1 MKKDL
6 VRQGFRGQA
15 VVCSVLLRCGREHVR
30 HQCHLPQRQ
39 LGLLHAQ
46 DPRKKKMKKS
56 IRKPHEIRAAKA
68 ALQ

>member
-6 VRQGFRGQA
+6 VSQGFRGQA

-68 ALQ
+68 VLQ

>member
-6 VRQGFRGQA
+6 VSQGFRGQA
-15 VVCSVLLRCGREHVR
+15 VVCSVLLCCGREHVR

-46 DPRKKKMKKS
+46 DQEKKMKKS